1 MPKGES
7 NNGNR
12 NRAASHLPVLV
23 DPRLVK
29 ALDHVLGEHILL
41 ATVAGGVRAHTM
53 VKGLGGRGRQN
64 NYPAKSLCEDCDG
77 DYEGTRTP
85 PPRGADGPAYH
96 ANAKTP

>member
-29 ALDHVLGEHILL
+29 ALDHVLRQHILL
-41 ATVAGGVRAHTM
+41 ATVAGGGSPHEPSKGPDEGLGQINYH
-53 VKGLGGRGRQN
+53 VKGLRDDWDGMIGGRPHQPRPRAVADD
-64 NYPAKSLCEDCDG
+64 YPAN
-77 DYEGTRTP
+77 THNP
-85 PPRGADGPAYH
+85 
-96 ANAKTP
+96 